1 MKKLDHVHTSC
12 EEAMP
17 LLSPPI
23 PFEISSTPIQISAYS
38 VITELGHEKE
48 RVSPPHPFFTSK
60 GASRE
65 VCVKEGRNLMK
76 CVGSTGVTHFLP
88 ALFKYSAEILVQY
101 LQSG

>member
-23 PFEISSTPIQISAYS
+23 PFEISSIPIQISAYS

-88 ALFKYSAEILVQY
+88 AHI
-101 LQSG
+101 